1 MLNMPLHHA
10 FLADGADFNFS
21 QASMWILKAL
31 STPLGKLVVAVER
44 RSHFTGL
51 QTP

>member
-1 MLNMPLHHA
+1 MPSLPMVPISI
-10 FLADGADFNFS
+10 FPKL
-21 QASMWILKAL
+21 SMWILKAL